1 MVQYHVLKFYFHGT
15 LKGEDGEKNAHT
27 YRVTLYLEPDQE
39 QSFQR
44 MEQAVKDYLKEF
56 ENMPLEDFFAASSNK
71 LPLIECVGELFYRQ
85 LQYILA
91 GEHTT
96 LYQLEVSE
104 DPLRTYIIS
113 NQILMPMA
121 SLKQGAE
128 EIDQILEYKKRL
140 LGITNQSYFSQ

>member
-56 ENMPLEDFFAASSNK
+56 ENMPLEDFFAASSN
-71 LPLIECVGELFYRQ
+71 
-85 LQYILA
+85 
-91 GEHTT
+91 T